1 MEDFIPLK
9 PPFVPLALFL
19 PENPDKIR
27 GKGRDTML
35 RLLKL
40 ELRKLLKPVTAA
52 TALLTVLT
60 CILTCV
66 LQREY
71 TVYFRIDTWEI
82 GTEYLGLLFPLFVTV
97 PICWQLYYERRNRF
111 LAYTLPR
118 VSKKTYLTSKWMA
131 CALSAFCILLVP
143 YVLSLLCALY
153 VVEPQYLFPMP
164 EKYSHFLLPLYAQ
177 YPLVYGLLL
186 SVWKALLGV
195 LTMTFGFVLALFSKN
210 IFVVLTA
217 PFIYVILDNFFWS
230 NLRVANAFV
239 FGFEPGVL
247 SPDYI
252 TPVTFAFGPIQML
265 LILTLIVLFYTKV
278 KKRTIY
284 VL

>member
-1 MEDFIPLK
+1 MK
-9 PPFVPLALFL
+9 A
-19 PENPDKIR
+19 
-27 GKGRDTML
+27 KGCDIML
-35 RLLKL
+35 RMLKL
-40 ELRKLLKPVTAA
+40 ELQKICKPVITTIAI
-52 TALLTVLT
+52 LSVLA

-66 LQREY
+66 LQKDY
-71 TVYFRIDTWEI
+71 TVYFHLDSWEI
-82 GTEYLGLLFPLFVTV
+82 GTEYFGLLFPLFVTI

-111 LAYTLPR
+111 LVYTLPR
-118 VSKKTYLTSKWMA
+118 IPKKSYLISKWTA
-131 CALSAFCILLVP
+131 
-143 YVLSLLCALY
+143 CALY

-230 NLRVANAFV
+230 NLRIANAFV
-239 FGFEPGVL
+239 HGFEPGAMQ
-247 SPDYI
+247 SKYI
-252 TPVTFAFGPIQML
+252 TPLTFISGPIQMF

>member
-1 MEDFIPLK
+1 
-9 PPFVPLALFL
+9 
-19 PENPDKIR
+19 
-27 GKGRDTML
+27 ML
-35 RLLKL
+35 RMLKL
-40 ELRKLLKPVTAA
+40 ELRKISKPVIA
-52 TALLTVLT
+52 TVAILSVVA

-66 LQREY
+66 LQKDY
-71 TVYFRIDTWEI
+71 TVYFHID
-82 GTEYLGLLFPLFVTV
+82 
-97 PICWQLYYERRNRF
+97 YERRNRF
-111 LAYTLPR
+111 LVYTLPR
-118 VSKKTYLTSKWMA
+118 ASKKSYLISKWTA
-131 CALSAFCILLVP
+131 CALSAFFILFVP

-164 EKYSHFLLPLYAQ
+164 EKYSHFLLSLYAQ
-177 YPLVYGLLL
+177 HPLAYGLLL

-239 FGFEPGVL
+239 FGFEPGAL
-247 SPDYI
+247 QPDYI
-252 TPVTFAFGPIQML
+252 TLATFVFGPIQML
-265 LILTLIVLFYTKV
+265 LILTLIVFFYTKV

>member
-1 MEDFIPLK
+1 
-9 PPFVPLALFL
+9 
-19 PENPDKIR
+19 
-27 GKGRDTML
+27 ML
-35 RLLKL
+35 RMLKL
-40 ELRKLLKPVTAA
+40 ELHKISKPVITTTAI
-52 TALLTVLT
+52 LSVLA

-66 LQREY
+66 LQKDY

-82 GTEYLGLLFPLFVTV
+82 GTEYFGLLFPLFVTI

-111 LAYTLPR
+111 LVYTLPR
-118 VSKKTYLTSKWMA
+118 VSKRTYLTSKWIA

-153 VVEPQYLFPMP
+153 VLEPQNLFPP
-164 EKYSHFLLPLYAQ
+164 YEGYDHFMRTLYVSFPLA
-177 YPLVYGLLL
+177 YGLLL
-186 SVWKALLGV
+186 SAWKALLGV

-239 FGFEPGVL
+239 FGFEPGAL
-247 SPDYI
+247 QPDYI
-252 TPVTFAFGPIQML
+252 TPATFIFGPIQMC

-278 KKRTIY
+278 KKRTVY

>member
-1 MEDFIPLK
+1 MK
-9 PPFVPLALFL
+9 A
-19 PENPDKIR
+19 
-27 GKGRDTML
+27 KGCDIML
-35 RLLKL
+35 RMLKL
-40 ELRKLLKPVTAA
+40 ELQKIYKPVITTIAI
-52 TALLTVLT
+52 LSVLA

-66 LQREY
+66 LQKDY
-71 TVYFRIDTWEI
+71 TIYFHIDAWEI
-82 GTEYLGLLFPLFVTV
+82 GTEYFGLLFPLFVTI

-111 LAYTLPR
+111 LVYTLPR
-118 VSKKTYLTSKWMA
+118 IPKKSYLVCKWTA
-131 CALSAFCILLVP
+131 CALSAFFILLVP

-153 VVEPQYLFPMP
+153 VVEPQYLFPAP

-177 YPLVYGLLL
+177 YPMVYGLLL
-186 SVWKALLGV
+186 SAWKALLGV

-230 NLRVANAFV
+230 SLSIANAFV
-239 FGFEPGVL
+239 HGFEPGAMQPKYV
-247 SPDYI
+247 
-252 TPVTFAFGPIQML
+252 TPLTFISGPIQMF